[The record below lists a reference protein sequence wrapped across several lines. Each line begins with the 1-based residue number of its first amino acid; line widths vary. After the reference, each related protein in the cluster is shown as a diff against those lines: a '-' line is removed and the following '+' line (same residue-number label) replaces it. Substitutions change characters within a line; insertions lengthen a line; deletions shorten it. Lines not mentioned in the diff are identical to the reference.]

1 MKKNNFG
8 KCTQEATRKELA
20 KELAKELKVNFCSG
34 FVDGLR
40 KAYEAQIARDN
51 SMALMVIPPAGAR
64 KEQES
69 WKTLRGGFAAPIVR
83 QDESY
88 LEGFENGYQFAN
100 RKAIEA

>member
-20 KELAKELKVNFCSG
+20 KELKVNFCSG
-34 FVDGLR
+34 FVDGLQ

-88 LEGFENGYQFAN
+88 LEGFENEAQAAN